1 MIDPHP
7 NVSSSG
13 CATTTS
19 IVPTNGDTNDVNV
32 LGHTHVADRLR
43 PDDAAHALGAVLP
56 DLATI
61 AGVRLQTPLSSSLQR
76 AITDGVA
83 CHPAADATFP
93 SLAPVR
99 SGVAALRRD
108 LLAAGLPTGPARA
121 VAHVGYELLLDG
133 TLVGTPTEHAY
144 RRALTGAADATD
156 AIAIAHR
163 ARWRAFVDRI
173 TANAH
178 HALRYD
184 DVGWV
189 ADRLVAVLDHRPRLR
204 LDAGDVPAVARV
216 LDRHAGAIRGD
227 APHVLAST
235 FAARHDG

>member
-1 MIDPHP
+1 M
-7 NVSSSG
+7 
-13 CATTTS
+13 
-19 IVPTNGDTNDVNV
+19 NV

-61 AGVRLQTPLSSSLQR
+61 AGVRLRTPLRPPLQP
-76 AITDGVA
+76 AIADGVA
-83 CHPAADATFP
+83 CHHAADATFH
-93 SLAPVR
+93 SLATFR
-99 SGVAALRRD
+99 TGVAALRRD

-144 RRALTGAADATD
+144 RRALVGAAEATD
-156 AIAIAHR
+156 AISPVHR

-173 TANAH
+173 TANAR

-189 ADRLVAVLDHRPRLR
+189 ADRMVAILATRPRLR
-204 LDAGDVPAVARV
+204 LDTASVPVVTRV
-216 LDRHAGAIRGD
+216 LDRHADAIHDGAAAVFD
-227 APHVLAST
+227 ST
-235 FAARHDG
+235 FGSTGAG